1 MDLLYKP
8 VYAEFVNRG
17 CDGLTEEASAVA
29 VGNAIGASPRRLADA
44 RLLCVLSGQ
53 QKLWQCHYV

>member
-29 VGNAIGASPRRLADA
+29 VGNAIGVSPRRLADA
-44 RLLCVLSGQ
+44 RLLCALSGQ
-53 QKLWQCHYV
+53 Q